1 MDNHALWKSN
11 KKGVEKLDGGEQD
24 VKGLVALAGELGPPE
39 GAHCEGRPTKE
50 VNKMAEL
57 FLGQRELHMY
67 KDILSFP
74 REKLT

>member
-24 VKGLVALAGELGPPE
+24 VKGLVALAGELDPPE

-50 VNKMAEL
+50 VNKMA
-57 FLGQRELHMY
+57 
-67 KDILSFP
+67 
-74 REKLT
+74 

>member
-39 GAHCEGRPTKE
+39 GAHCEGRPTQE

-57 FLGQRELHMY
+57 FKENFTCTKISRYLFQERN
-67 KDILSFP
+67 
-74 REKLT
+74 